1 MTDWT
6 PATPRELLDWL
17 AIFVAPQ
24 CDTEERMRMYLGVR
38 DAVVRQMLDE
48 RSERVRAETDR
59 LCALAGIPGRSRT

>member
-1 MTDWT
+1 MTEWT

-38 DAVVRQMLDE
+38 DAVVQLGRLRTADADE
-48 RSERVRAETDR
+48 LPDKSF
-59 LCALAGIPGRSRT
+59 IP